1 MSGVLQQGIARIRA
15 VTDNA
20 VKGAGFV
27 VSRRH
32 VITCAHVVNESLGR
46 RWDSPERPKP
56 DDAVT
61 IDLPYSGSPRAAVLA
76 RVAEWFPVAETQFS
90 DIAVLEL
97 RSEVAVQ
104 PMRLAREATSPG
116 QRFWTIGFPI
126 GQDGGMDA
134 HGTLGVGIEFN
145 RLVAHGDNLPGFF
158 LEGGFSGAPILDTES
173 ASVLGMAALAVRE
186 RDRRTAFV
194 LPMSALEYAW
204 PPLARP
210 YQGLAA
216 FQESDARFFH
226 GRKRYVAELATK
238 LQRLPLTA
246 IVGASGSGKSSL
258 VRAGLIPLL
267 RSQQNWRVL
276 MFRPGAPSTHPFENL
291 VLAIDDRQRRSP
303 LLEAL
308 AQVNKSLDDFVSS
321 LMENPE
327 NLVTLLRRLT
337 AVDGRPIL
345 IVVDQFEELF
355 TAVVDRSEHDCDHS
369 IRSKLVRCLAAAVN
383 SRRGPPAAKCVLT
396 IRADY
401 MAYVLKIPI
410 L

>member
-1 MSGVLQQGIARIRA
+1 MAGVLQQGIARIRA

-186 RDRRTAFV
+186 RDT
-194 LPMSALEYAW
+194 
-204 PPLARP
+204 
-210 YQGLAA
+210 
-216 FQESDARFFH
+216 
-226 GRKRYVAELATK
+226 
-238 LQRLPLTA
+238 
-246 IVGASGSGKSSL
+246 
-258 VRAGLIPLL
+258 
-267 RSQQNWRVL
+267 
-276 MFRPGAPSTHPFENL
+276 
-291 VLAIDDRQRRSP
+291 
-303 LLEAL
+303 
-308 AQVNKSLDDFVSS
+308 
-321 LMENPE
+321 
-327 NLVTLLRRLT
+327 
-337 AVDGRPIL
+337 
-345 IVVDQFEELF
+345 
-355 TAVVDRSEHDCDHS
+355 
-369 IRSKLVRCLAAAVN
+369 
-383 SRRGPPAAKCVLT
+383 
-396 IRADY
+396 
-401 MAYVLKIPI
+401 
-410 L
+410 